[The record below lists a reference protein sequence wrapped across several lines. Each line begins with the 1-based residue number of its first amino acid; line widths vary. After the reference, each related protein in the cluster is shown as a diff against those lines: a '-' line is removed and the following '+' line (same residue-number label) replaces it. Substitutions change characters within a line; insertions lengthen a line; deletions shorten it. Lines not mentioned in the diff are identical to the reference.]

1 MKKFI
6 LFIMLLFEIVY
17 ASEIDL
23 AKNAKSAILVES
35 TTGKII
41 FEKNKDEKRSPASM
55 TKIMTLLLTMESIDS
70 GNLSFSDKVN
80 VSKNASGMGG
90 TRIFIEEG
98 SSVDVLTLVKGISIA
113 SANDAAVAIAEKIGG
128 TEEVFVNMMNDKA
141 RELGCKNTNFMNP
154 HGLDEEGHYTTAYD
168 LSLIARELLK
178 HEDIL
183 EFTSTYEDYIDV
195 GGENHWLVNTNK
207 LVRFYEGID
216 GLKTGYTDKAKY
228 CLTATMKRND
238 MRLLSI
244 VMGEDTKDNRNNDT
258 ISMMEYGYS
267 QYGISK
273 IHNNGDKLGSIVID
287 NAKNKNV
294 DYYIGSDVCII
305 TTKESKN
312 IDYKTDIKLF
322 DLKAPLKKNSIIGK
336 YELSYNSDKYVYDI
350 VIHEDVIKSSIFDV
364 FFMVIKNIFSG
375 SE

>member
-90 TRIFIEEG
+90 TQIFIEEG
-98 SSVDVLTLVKGISIA
+98 SSVDVLTLVKGISIV

-294 DYYIGSDVCII
+294 DYYIGSDVSII